1 MFKMNRAQPEE
12 SCYDTMDQTLQG
24 IDRRMVLQM
33 LAYWRKLCGDR
44 TFPSFEDVD
53 PRAIAEIWV
62 NVFVLD
68 LARYPDDPLFRLV
81 GDSFTAF
88 TGSPLRNIRI
98 SEVPANT
105 LAAKSVSYYREVIEM
120 GVPISRG
127 GDFVKS
133 DWTKVLYRSVI
144 LPMSD
149 DSATISG
156 LLGAAN
162 CRELAEVA

>member
-1 MFKMNRAQPEE
+1 
-12 SCYDTMDQTLQG
+12 
-24 IDRRMVLQM
+24 MVSQM
-33 LAYWRKLCGDR
+33 LAHWRELRGDR

-53 PRAIAEIWV
+53 PQAIPEIWV

-68 LARYPDDPLFRLV
+68 LAGDPDDPLFRLT
-81 GDSFTAF
+81 GDSFAAS
-88 TGSPLRNIRI
+88 TGSALRNIRI

-105 LAAKSVSYYREVIEM
+105 LAGQSVSYYREVIER

-127 GDFVKS
+127 GEF
-133 DWTKVLYRSVI
+133 TKADGTTILYRGVI

-149 DSATISG
+149 DGATISG

-162 CRELAEVA
+162 CREPALVA

>member
-1 MFKMNRAQPEE
+1 MGQMP
-12 SCYDTMDQTLQG
+12 QG
-24 IDRRMVLQM
+24 MERRMVLQM
-33 LAYWRKLCGDR
+33 LAHWRELRGDR

-53 PRAIAEIWV
+53 PQAIPEIWA

-68 LARYPDDPLFRLV
+68 LAGNLDDPLFRLA
-81 GDSFTAF
+81 GDSFAAS

-98 SEVPANT
+98 SEAPKNS
-105 LAAKSVSYYREVIEM
+105 LAEQSVSYYREVIER

-127 GDFVKS
+127 GEF
-133 DWTKVLYRSVI
+133 TKADGTRVLYRGVI

-149 DSATISG
+149 DGATISG

-162 CRELAEVA
+162 CREPAPVA

>member
-1 MFKMNRAQPEE
+1 MGQM
-12 SCYDTMDQTLQG
+12 LQG

-53 PRAIAEIWV
+53 PRAIAEIWDPRAIAEIWV

-68 LARYPDDPLFRLV
+68 LAGYPDNPLFRLV

-127 GDFVKS
+127 GEFVKS

-149 DSATISG
+149 DGATISG

>member
-1 MFKMNRAQPEE
+1 MGQM
-12 SCYDTMDQTLQG
+12 LQG

-33 LAYWRKLCGDR
+33 LAYWRKLRGDR

-68 LARYPDDPLFRLV
+68 LAGYPDNPLFRLV

-127 GDFVKS
+127 GEFVKS

-149 DSATISG
+149 DGATISG